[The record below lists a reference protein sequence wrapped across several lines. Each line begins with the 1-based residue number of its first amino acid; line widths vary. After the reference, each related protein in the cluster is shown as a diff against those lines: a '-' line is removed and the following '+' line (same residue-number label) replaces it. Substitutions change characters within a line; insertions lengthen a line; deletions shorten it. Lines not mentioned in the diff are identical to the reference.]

1 MHTRFVDE
9 DLPHIRPLGLH
20 CGGAQVNQRPLP
32 YKLGLQKTQWH
43 VFRSRGVRERRRV
56 ETGGGEVAIR
66 NVDVCIH
73 FTRLAT
79 FGSKASLHI
88 PKSVTLQQIAQHW

>member
-1 MHTRFVDE
+1 M
-9 DLPHIRPLGLH
+9 
-20 CGGAQVNQRPLP
+20 
-32 YKLGLQKTQWH
+32 
-43 VFRSRGVRERRRV
+43 

-88 PKSVTLQQIAQHW
+88 PRSVTLQQIAQHW